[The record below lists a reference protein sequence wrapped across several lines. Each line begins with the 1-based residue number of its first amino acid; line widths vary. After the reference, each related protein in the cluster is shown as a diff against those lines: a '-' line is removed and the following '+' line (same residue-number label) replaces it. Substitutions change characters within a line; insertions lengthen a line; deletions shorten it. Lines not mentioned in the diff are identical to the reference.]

1 MNCNHFGGLHLPRA
15 PRSYLVQHITAA
27 AWCRRGGLKTQLTMA
42 TLPPADSASNP
53 NSAEEIKTVNVRV
66 KGMVQG
72 VFYRNW
78 TVETARKFGLDGWVR
93 NRRDGSVEAVF
104 AGKPSVV
111 DNMIESC
118 KSGPPAA
125 VVTGVN
131 VQPLSSAIS
140 PGFEQRPTE

>member
-15 PRSYLVQHITAA
+15 PRADLVQHITAA
-27 AWCRRGGLKTQLTMA
+27 ARCRRGGLKTQLAMA
-42 TLPPADSASNP
+42 TLPPADSAANP

-66 KGMVQG
+66 KGTVQG

-125 VVTGVN
+125 VITGVN
-131 VQPLSSAIS
+131 VLPFSSAIS